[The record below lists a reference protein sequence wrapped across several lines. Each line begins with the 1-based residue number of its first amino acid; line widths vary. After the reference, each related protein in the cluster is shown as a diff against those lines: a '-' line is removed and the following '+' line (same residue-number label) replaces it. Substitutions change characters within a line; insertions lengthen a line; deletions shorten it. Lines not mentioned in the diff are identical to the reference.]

1 MNDKQ
6 AMDDL
11 KRHIKEVTVDLGNE
25 DYLAFMT
32 ELGNWVEDE
41 VERAEYTIE
50 EAFGHSGME

>member
-1 MNDKQ
+1 
-6 AMDDL
+6 MDDL